1 MLGLH
6 EWGMCRGVKGWIVAG
21 VALRN
26 AQAMGLQYE
35 HELDD
40 EPLSRSMAL
49 STEAQYLGVDL
60 NRRSLSLRLSTS
72 SGNKFIDQEMRRRT
86 FWSCFTMDRY
96 LSSGKY
102 RPHMLN
108 VEDLRIQLPASEQ
121 AFLFGDKVRTLLL
134 GEDSTGIT
142 SRAEVQSQREA
153 SVKLGTGVVRENADS
168 QVPSSPNRIGGHARP
183 NGISRRNDDE
193 DGRWEVESDEG
204 LVSRYI
210 KILEIYGKVVKWSC
224 SGGRRQEQHP
234 PWHPDCMFFRLRH
247 LVHSF
252 QDSLPRQYT
261 LSQHNT
267 SAHIQMKTSTPYFL
281 VHAVYSLCQMILHR
295 EYIPFIPIRCSKPQG
310 PLDPPL
316 FPPSEFQIPPNF
328 WEDSARECM
337 LAARDLMGLVSI
349 CQEWN
354 VLVETP
360 IVGFAL
366 YTVAFI
372 GVYCLNFP
380 WMDPDG
386 YMCSKP
392 ITNAQITSGQQ
403 HDGGHGAAAARKA
416 LQLIGRMRPRLQM
429 ADGWFKTIKRMHTY
443 FNRIKKDYRKNIRT
457 LAACSSE
464 SEGSPVSTR
473 RLSLR
478 EGGTGGGLEEYKLLE
493 RVLRDFGNLE
503 DEDYEMKDAEHAD
516 RSKGTDGTFDESD
529 TGSGAVKSEDEP
541 MNDHTRQERWHAI
554 NTVAAAASHTP
565 MANPPV
571 SKTDGAY
578 SGQWQQPT
586 MQSSAPSQQYLQIN
600 NFRPYSAPQEH
611 LRGPSQGAIP
621 PQSGSPGSYTA
632 STTSQTSP
640 SFDRNGYPYTPQS
653 QAQYASQAHS
663 GFAALQ
669 GIHAYATSQ
678 SAANPSMQPPPQ
690 PQPPVWDLAAKENWL
705 NSLDTRLGGDDIA
718 AFVDGGEWQDWVGL
732 AASQGFGG
740 GWLSAVWENPNGG
753 VGFS

>member
-1 MLGLH
+1 
-6 EWGMCRGVKGWIVAG
+6 
-21 VALRN
+21 
-26 AQAMGLQYE
+26 
-35 HELDD
+35 
-40 EPLSRSMAL
+40 
-49 STEAQYLGVDL
+49 
-60 NRRSLSLRLSTS
+60 
-72 SGNKFIDQEMRRRT
+72 
-86 FWSCFTMDRY
+86 MDRY

-134 GEDSTGIT
+134 GEGSTGIT

-153 SVKLGTGVVRENADS
+153 SVKLGTGVAREDADS
-168 QVPSSPNRIGGHARP
+168 QVPGSPNRLGGHAHP
-183 NGISRRNDDE
+183 NGISRRNEDE
-193 DGRWEVESDEG
+193 DGRWEVGSDEG

-224 SGGRRQEQHP
+224 SGGRR
-234 PWHPDCMFFRLRH
+234 
-247 LVHSF
+247 
-252 QDSLPRQYT
+252 
-261 LSQHNT
+261 
-267 SAHIQMKTSTPYFL
+267 
-281 VHAVYSLCQMILHR
+281 

-316 FPPSEFQIPPNF
+316 FPPSEYQIPPNF
-328 WEDSARECM
+328 WDDSARECM
-337 LAARDLMGLVSI
+337 LAARDLMSLVSI

-392 ITNAQITSGQQ
+392 MTNAQITSGQQ
-403 HDGGHGAAAARKA
+403 YDGGHGAAAARKA
-416 LQLIGRMRPRLQM
+416 LQLIGQMRPRLQM

-516 RSKGTDGTFDESD
+516 RSKGADGTFDESD

-632 STTSQTSP
+632 STASQTSP
-640 SFDRNGYPYTPQS
+640 SFDRNGYPYTPQN
-653 QAQYASQAHS
+653 QAQYAAQAHS
-663 GFAALQ
+663 GFVALQ

-678 SAANPSMQPPPQ
+678 SAANASMQPPPQ
-690 PQPPVWDLAAKENWL
+690 PQAPVWDLAAKENWL

-718 AFVDGGEWQDWVGL
+718 AFVDGGEWQDWAGL